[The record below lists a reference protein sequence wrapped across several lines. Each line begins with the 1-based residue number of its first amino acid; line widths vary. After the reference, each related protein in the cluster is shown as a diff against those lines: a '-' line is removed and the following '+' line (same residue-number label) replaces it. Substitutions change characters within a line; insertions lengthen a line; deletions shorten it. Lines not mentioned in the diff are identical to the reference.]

1 MNNSVNKQ
9 TFDIKTI
16 NRTLGFGLLLS
27 FPFFFPSFLYSEQ
40 NRLQKIDIELQNEI
54 NKENEKYNK
63 SSLVDYERLSRYK
76 KELHS
81 ITNDGG
87 INILIDLFTS
97 SNQESRKKEAESF
110 LNSLDAQGKTPLMYA
125 IQFNDSDTVE
135 ECETPCFYQKSRS
148 VSFCLL

>member
-1 MNNSVNKQ
+1 MKLH
-9 TFDIKTI
+9 F
-16 NRTLGFGLLLS
+16 TLVISLFL
-27 FPFFFPSFLYSEQ
+27 FFPSFLYSEQ

-54 NKENEKYNK
+54 NKEKEKYNK

-81 ITNDGG
+81 ITNDGV
-87 INILIDLFTS
+87 INKLKDLVTS
-97 SNQESRKKEAESF
+97 SNQESRKKEAEIF
-110 LNSLDAQGKTPLMYA
+110 LNSLDTQGKTPLLYA
-125 IQFNDSDTVE
+125 IQFNDSDTVA

>member
-1 MNNSVNKQ
+1 MKLH
-9 TFDIKTI
+9 F
-16 NRTLGFGLLLS
+16 TLAISLFL
-27 FPFFFPSFLYSEQ
+27 FFPSFLYSEQ

-54 NKENEKYNK
+54 NKEKEKYNK
-63 SSLVDYERLSRYK
+63 NSLVDYERLSRYK

-81 ITNDGG
+81 ITNDGVFNTFKD
-87 INILIDLFTS
+87 IFTS

-110 LNSLDAQGKTPLMYA
+110 LNSLDTQGKTPLMYA
-125 IQFNDSDTVE
+125 IQFNDSDTVA